1 MFFSP
6 WHYYQ
11 VKEKNIAKNISL
23 LPVCISCLAT
33 RMECTSLLP
42 VCTSCLAARMQCLRP
57 FIFKVLGFGRDDHFL
72 FGLVFIKKVT
82 KLKFIF
88 LKKTKTGSNRPVLVR
103 FGFLGQNPVQ
113 TGLAR
118 FFQFWLDFLGFGSI
132 FSVLAWF
139 FRLSL
144 ILAQLFSVRFGF
156 FSFFLI
162 KPKPNQTDRFFQ
174 NFNQFNQFF
183 FSVQFFWF
191 FFLVFSV

>member
-42 VCTSCLAARMQCLRP
+42 VCTSCLAARMQCLRR

-88 LKKTKTGSNRPVLVR
+88 FKKTKTGSNRPVLVR
-103 FGFLGQNPVQ
+103 FGF
-113 TGLAR
+113 
-118 FFQFWLDFLGFGSI
+118 
-132 FSVLAWF
+132 
-139 FRLSL
+139 
-144 ILAQLFSVRFGF
+144 

-162 KPKPNQTDRFFQ
+162 KPKPNKTDRFFQ
-174 NFNQFNQFF
+174 NFNKFNWFF
-183 FSVQFFWF
+183 LSVQFFRF
-191 FFLVFSV
+191 FFSIFSV